1 MQKLSTLVALLLSS
15 FMVHAAGDIAL
26 PADKILLKDGRT
38 VIDENSDF
46 HVRTIRVQIPAN
58 KELEPHGPKEGY
70 FIVTVISGTLQLGFG
85 SKYDAAK
92 LQTLPPGSIFT
103 HPTSQQHF
111 ARTGNDPVVLQITS
125 TRPNTAATKDAK
137 HGQ

>member
-1 MQKLSTLVALLLSS
+1 
-15 FMVHAAGDIAL
+15 MVHAAGDIAL

-46 HVRTIRVQIPAN
+46 HVRTIRVQVPAN

-85 SKYDAAK
+85 TKYDASQ
-92 LQTLPPGSIFT
+92 LQTLPPGSVFT

-111 ARTGNDPVVLQITS
+111 ARTGNEPVVLQITS
-125 TRPNTAATKDAK
+125 IRPNIAAAKDAK